1 MKSIK
6 QIFKSNKYTGYI
18 IAGIAGSVFSIAAFS
33 AMWGTNNANTQYPNT
48 QSQMARYASLNTS
61 KAFDFTGVSA
71 VSTPAV
77 VHIKTTISSKQR
89 SGNRRSQEFNP
100 FDFFGGP
107 GFDFEMP
114 QQRPSQASGS
124 GVIIAEDGIIVTNN
138 HVIEGANKIEVTL
151 NDKRTYIADLI
162 GSDKNTDLAVL
173 QISETDLPY
182 VKLGNSDDAKVGQW
196 VVAVGNPFN
205 LNSTV
210 TLGIISALGRNIDLL
225 RSKGNQ
231 YAIENFIQTDAAI
244 NPGNSGGA
252 LINTA
257 GELVGI
263 NTAIAS
269 QTGSYAGYGFAIP
282 SNLMKKVVGDIQK
295 YGKVQRAM
303 LGVMIQDVTQEL
315 MEEKGLKDLKG
326 VYIPEVVE
334 GGAGAKAGIKAGDV
348 IVKIGTSAINSSSR
362 LQEEIGKYRPGDKV
376 QVILRRNSDEK
387 EITVTLLSKEGSQ
400 ELTKA
405 SAPSAEEFKGLSLK
419 NASSEKRKNLSLK
432 HGVLVVDVQKG
443 PFKSAGIPE
452 GFVITHIA
460 NEPIY
465 STTGAMNVLRQI
477 RGATTIEGKTKSGTE
492 KIFAVKLDK

>member
-1 MKSIK
+1 MKSVK
-6 QIFKSNKYTGYI
+6 EFFKTNKYAGYI
-18 IAGIAGSVFSIAAFS
+18 IAGVAGSIVSIAAFA
-33 AMWGTNNANTQYPNT
+33 AMWGTNDTNAQYPNV
-48 QSQMARYASLNTS
+48 QSQQARYASLNS
-61 KAFDFTGVSA
+61 SPAFDFTGVSA

-77 VHIKTTISSKQR
+77 VHIKTTISSSSRGGAKQV
-89 SGNRRSQEFNP
+89 NP

-114 QQRPSQASGS
+114 QAGPRQATGS
-124 GVIIAEDGIIVTNN
+124 GVIIAEDGVIVTNN

-173 QISETDLPY
+173 QIAEKDLPF
-182 VKLGNSDDAKVGQW
+182 VKLGNSDEAKVGQW

-210 TLGIISALGRNIDLL
+210 TLGIISAVGRNIDLL

-282 SNLMKKVVGDIQK
+282 SNLMKKIVGDIQK
-295 YGKVQRAM
+295 YGKVQRAI

-315 MEEKGLKDLKG
+315 MEEKDLKSLKG
-326 VYIPEVVE
+326 VYIPEVVK

-348 IVKIGTSAINSSSR
+348 ILKIGDNTVNSSSR
-362 LQEEIGKYRPGDKV
+362 LQEVIGKYRPGDKV
-376 QVILRRNSDEK
+376 NVLVKRKGEEKILSA
-387 EITVTLLSKEGSQ
+387 TLLSQDGSKK
-400 ELTKA
+400 LSKA
-405 SAPSAEEFKGLSLK
+405 TAPAAEQFEGLSLK
-419 NASSEKRKNLSLK
+419 NSTSDVRKSLGLK
-432 HGVLVVDVQKG
+432 HGVLVVDVEKG
-443 PFKSAGIPE
+443 PFKSAGITE

-460 NEPIY
+460 NEPVY
-465 STTGAMNVLRQI
+465 STRGAMNILNQI
-477 RGATTIEGKTKSGTE
+477 KGATTIEGKTKSGKD
-492 KIFAVKLDK
+492 KIFAVKIVK